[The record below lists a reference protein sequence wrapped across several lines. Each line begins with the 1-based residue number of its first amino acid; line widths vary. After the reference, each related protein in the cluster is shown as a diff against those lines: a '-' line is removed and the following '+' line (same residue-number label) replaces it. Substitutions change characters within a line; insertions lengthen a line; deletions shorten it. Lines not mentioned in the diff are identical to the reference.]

1 MKTPPGQLSLPLFD
15 TTALTSSMGLYSGLS
30 FGEPADDSI
39 AETEEDAPAPVVV
52 PARNSG
58 SRALAASP
66 PTGRR
71 ARRTTSPQF
80 G

>member
-1 MKTPPGQLSLPLFD
+1 MKTTPDQLSLPLLD

-30 FGEPADDSI
+30 FGEPVDDAI
-39 AETEEDAPAPVVV
+39 VETEEDAPAPVVV
-52 PARNSG
+52 PALNFRLTG
-58 SRALAASP
+58 ARRLG

-71 ARRTTSPQF
+71 ARRKISPPS

>member
-1 MKTPPGQLSLPLFD
+1 MKTTADQLSLPLFD

-30 FGEPADDSI
+30 FGEPADDLI
-39 AETEEDAPAPVVV
+39 ARPRKTPPRRSSFLRGTSV
-52 PARNSG
+52 

-71 ARRTTSPQF
+71 ARRTTSPPSD
-80 G
+80 